1 MLANPHDIYTYLF
14 LFHEG
19 DQSVRNWEIRD
30 KEKLRDK
37 QFPVR
42 HFPQVFLVQIG
53 QAFIFSQ
60 ETRQIDARDFFTVS
74 TKYLCKLKFI
84 W

>member
-1 MLANPHDIYTYLF
+1 MAVIAVLANPHDINTYLF

-19 DQSVRNWEIRD
+19 DKSVRSREITG

-42 HFPQVFLVQIG
+42 HFPQVFLIDRTG
-53 QAFIFSQ
+53 IYFH
-60 ETRQIDARDFFTVS
+60 TRNKSD
-74 TKYLCKLKFI
+74 
-84 W
+84 